1 MSRQICMGLVIV
13 ILLSVCLMIGGTT
26 GSTQTKATDPSCS
39 GMPPTDLDEF
49 FEWADRCG
57 PPKCDPAIAGIYTDE
72 DKEGNCIKI
81 IEFCDDEGNTRI
93 VIRPCIKRVLP
104 LPNIAVLT
112 IHKGTYRVDVARPKK
127 KEKPHTLR
135 PDQVKLAA
143 LVRAMAAGSQLPS
156 EDLLKVPQDFWASQQ
171 KLTLKKKSEK

>member
-1 MSRQICMGLVIV
+1 MSRQICVGLGIV
-13 ILLSVCLMIGGTT
+13 ILLSVCLMVGGTT
-26 GSTQTKATDPSCS
+26 GSTQSKATDPSCS

-49 FEWADRCG
+49 VEWMDRCG
-57 PPKCDPAIAGIYTDE
+57 APTCDASRAGIYTAE
-72 DKEGNCIKI
+72 DKEGCIRE
-81 IEFCDDEGNTRI
+81 IEYCDDEGNPRI
-93 VIRPCIKRVLP
+93 VFKPCKNRVLP

-143 LVRAMAAGSQLPS
+143 LVRAMANGSQLPS
-156 EDLLKVPQDFWASQQ
+156 EDLLQVPQEFWTNQP
-171 KLTLKKKSEK
+171 KLALKKKAKK